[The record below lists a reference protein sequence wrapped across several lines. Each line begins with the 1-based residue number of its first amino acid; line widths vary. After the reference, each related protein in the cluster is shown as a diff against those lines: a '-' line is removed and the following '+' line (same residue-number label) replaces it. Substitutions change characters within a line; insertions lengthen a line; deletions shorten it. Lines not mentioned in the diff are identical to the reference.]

1 MDLGLTGKVFVVT
14 GGSRGLGLATATVLV
29 AKGARVVLAARDPDG
44 VRAAAD
50 RLGAVGVAADLA
62 DAAAPGRLVAAA
74 QSTADRP
81 APCDVP

>member
-14 GGSRGLGLATATVLV
+14 GGSRGLGLATVLV

-44 VRAAAD
+44 VRAAD
-50 RLGAVGVAADLA
+50 RL
-62 DAAAPGRLVAAA
+62 
-74 QSTADRP
+74 